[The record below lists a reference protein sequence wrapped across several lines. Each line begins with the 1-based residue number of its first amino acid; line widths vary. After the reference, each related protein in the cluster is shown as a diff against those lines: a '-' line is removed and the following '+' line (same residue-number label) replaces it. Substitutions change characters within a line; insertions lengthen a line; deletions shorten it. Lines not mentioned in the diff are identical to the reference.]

1 MGNAAKGGMEI
12 YTPVHISC
20 MCYVSCLKVTRWLQH
35 DFRDGLFVHSVRN
48 DAEWFENFWNW
59 LRKHEN
65 AFLVHDV
72 LFHQL
77 CG

>member
-12 YTPVHISC
+12 YTPVHIGC
-20 MCYVSCLKVTRWLQH
+20 MCYVSYLKVTRWLQH
-35 DFRDGLFVHSVRN
+35 DVVNGLFVHSVGN

-65 AFLVHDV
+65 AFSVHEV